1 MFVYLDNSS
10 TTRPYK
16 EVIEAMTEAMTH
28 RFGNPSA
35 LHKLGMD
42 AETEIKR
49 CKKQILG
56 TLNQSEGEILFTS
69 GGTEANN
76 LAILGY
82 ARRIAKRKNHLITS
96 KTEHKSVLEA
106 FKALES
112 EGYSVTYVDVDAY
125 GRVNPLQVI
134 EAVTEKTALISLM
147 MVNNETG
154 MIQPIE
160 EICKAL
166 KKMEKPPVLH
176 VDAVQAYGKVR
187 IDLRKLGIDLL
198 TASGHK
204 IHGPKGIGFL
214 YVKKGVQIEPL
225 LYGGGQQ
232 SDLRP
237 GTENTYAIAG
247 LSKAIEITFN
257 EFEAHNNHM
266 AALRDVLRKGIET
279 QIPEAILNTP
289 KDMATAPHVLHV
301 SFPKIRGEVLL
312 HALETEGVYV
322 SIGSACNSKVKKYS
336 HVLEAMKLSTEAKE
350 GAVRFSLGSDTTE
363 DEIDYAVGVVVRC
376 YQELFEIIRGR

>member
-10 TTRPYK
+10 TTRPYQ
-16 EVIEAMTEAMTH
+16 EVIEAMTEVMTY

-42 AETEIKR
+42 AETEIKK
-49 CKKQILG
+49 CKKQILT
-56 TLNQSEGEILFTS
+56 TLNLSEGEILFTS

-82 ARRIAKRKNHLITS
+82 ARRISKRKNHIITS

-106 FKALES
+106 FKKLES
-112 EGYSVTYVDVDAY
+112 EGYQVTYLNVDAN
-125 GRVNPLQVI
+125 GSVQVSEI
-134 EAVTEKTALISLM
+134 LSAITEKTALISLM

-154 MIQPIE
+154 IIQPIE
-160 EICKAL
+160 ELSKAL
-166 KKMEKPPVLH
+166 KKLEKPPVLH
-176 VDAVQAYGKVR
+176 VDAVQAYGKIK
-187 IDLRKLGIDLL
+187 IDLRKLGVDLL

-225 LYGGGQQ
+225 LFGGGQQ
-232 SDLRP
+232 MDLRP

-247 LSKAIEITFN
+247 LSKAVELTFARLDEQCAKMIALRSMLRNGIEKGVPAATFN
-257 EFEAHNNHM
+257 
-266 AALRDVLRKGIET
+266 
-279 QIPEAILNTP
+279 TP
-289 KDMATAPHVLHV
+289 TEKETAPHILHV
-301 SFPKIRGEVLL
+301 SFPQIRGEVLL
-312 HALETEGVYV
+312 HALETDGVYV

-336 HVLEAMKLSTEAKE
+336 HVLEAMKLSAEAKE
-350 GAVRFSLGSDTTE
+350 GAVRFSLATDTTE
-363 DEIDYAVGVVVRC
+363 EDIHYAVEIIEKC
-376 YQELFEIIRGR
+376 YTQLYEIIRGR